1 MAPCW
6 EIMSKAI
13 GFKPFCFLIG
23 LKNVLSQAQARYRK
37 KRRPLCSSFFPAPSS
52 RIPQMTTTRLKNL
65 LSGSNPADKPTAT
78 KVPTHQ
84 PSASTPATT
93 NSNSNAVQDGDDTT
107 AGTQEGKASDHMLT
121 TGSRKRS
128 ILLNMMLPPEAPAV
142 DAKLALPPVIL
153 FPPVLESEGS
163 ITLQDRSMDVSASE
177 THRTTT
183 SNSTSWSLRSWAW
196 GGKDGAGGGG
206 QISKRSK
213 SHTQGEEHKDKGKH
227 GHGKHDGGVKKDGIV
242 KTVNVVESKTTT
254 TVSKTT
260 QVRTWIS
267 RIGGSRSDESNGK
280 QAAVVPH
287 STIAAGASNTIALQN
302 TIPGGMVQQQQQQ
315 QLTSESQQSTSQ
327 VQVDQRGNVM
337 AVQQRQEIIHQEIH
351 QKTRSVALVSVNVSV
366 SDVFGIG
373 KVMEVILAL
382 FHAHGAFLRRN
393 PFWLQ
398 CVLMAWEGVVV
409 LMLVWGVLRVV
420 GLAEVI
426 VWGADDLIRGTL
438 STVQMLGRTLQSYLT
453 PY

>member
-1 MAPCW
+1 
-6 EIMSKAI
+6 
-13 GFKPFCFLIG
+13 
-23 LKNVLSQAQARYRK
+23 
-37 KRRPLCSSFFPAPSS
+37 
-52 RIPQMTTTRLKNL
+52 MTTTHLKNFL
-65 LSGSNPADKPTAT
+65 PGNTHAKKPAATGVATAHKAAVSETPVSSN
-78 KVPTHQ
+78 
-84 PSASTPATT
+84 
-93 NSNSNAVQDGDDTT
+93 NNAVGVKADTDAT
-107 AGTQEGKASDHMLT
+107 AQGKASDHMLT

-128 ILLNMMLPPEAPAV
+128 ILLNMMLPPEPPAV
-142 DAKLALPPVIL
+142 DAKLALPPVVL
-153 FPPVLESEGS
+153 FPPVLEPEGS
-163 ITLQDRSMDVSASE
+163 ITIQDRSVDVSAE
-177 THRTTT
+177 THHTASTTT

-196 GGKDGAGGGG
+196 GGKEGAGH
-206 QISKRSK
+206 ISKRTKGQHS
-213 SHTQGEEHKDKGKH
+213 QVEGYHKDK
-227 GHGKHDGGVKKDGIV
+227 HGKKHDAGVKKDGII

-260 QVRTWIS
+260 QVRTWMS
-267 RIGGSRSDESNGK
+267 RIGGSDRSESD
-280 QAAVVPH
+280 AAVPALTVA
-287 STIAAGASNTIALQN
+287 TTGASNTTALE
-302 TIPGGMVQQQQQQ
+302 TATVPAGMVQQQQQQ
-315 QLTSESQQSTSQ
+315 QQQQEQQLTAASQSTSSTSQ
-327 VQVDQRGNVM
+327 VQVDQHGNVM

-398 CVLMAWEGVVV
+398 CVLMTWEGVVV
-409 LMLVWGVLRVV
+409 LMLVWGLLRVV

-438 STVQMLGRTLQSYLT
+438 STVQMLGRTLQSYLS

>member
-1 MAPCW
+1 
-6 EIMSKAI
+6 
-13 GFKPFCFLIG
+13 
-23 LKNVLSQAQARYRK
+23 
-37 KRRPLCSSFFPAPSS
+37 
-52 RIPQMTTTRLKNL
+52 MTTTHLKSL
-65 LSGSNPADKPTAT
+65 LSGSNPADKSTAT
-78 KVPTHQ
+78 KAPTQQ
-84 PSASTPATT
+84 PSAATPAAT
-93 NSNSNAVQDGDDTT
+93 NNNNSAVQDKVDTI
-107 AGTQEGKASDHMLT
+107 AATQEGKASDHMLT

-153 FPPVLESEGS
+153 FPPVLEPEGS
-163 ITLQDRSMDVSASE
+163 ITIQDRSMDVSASE
-177 THRTTT
+177 THHATT

-213 SHTQGEEHKDKGKH
+213 SHTQGEVHKDKGKH
-227 GHGKHDGGVKKDGIV
+227 GHGKHDGGGVKKDGIV

-267 RIGGSRSDESNGK
+267 KIGGSRSDESNGK
-280 QAAVVPH
+280 QASVVPH
-287 STIAAGASNTIALQN
+287 STIATGASNTIVSEDA
-302 TIPGGMVQQQQQQ
+302 TIPGGMVQQQRQQ
-315 QLTSESQQSTSQ
+315 QLTTSESQQSTSQ
-327 VQVDQRGNVM
+327 VQVDQHGNVM

-438 STVQMLGRTLQSYLT
+438 STVQMVGRTLQSYLT

>member
-1 MAPCW
+1 MTTAH
-6 EIMSKAI
+6 
-13 GFKPFCFLIG
+13 
-23 LKNVLSQAQARYRK
+23 LKN
-37 KRRPLCSSFFPAPSS
+37 F
-52 RIPQMTTTRLKNL
+52 

-78 KVPTHQ
+78 KLPINQ
-84 PSASTPATT
+84 PSAATPASTK
-93 NSNSNAVQDGDDTT
+93 NKVNNAAQEKDDTT
-107 AGTQEGKASDHMLT
+107 AATQEGKASDHMLT
-121 TGSRKRS
+121 TSSRKRS

-153 FPPVLESEGS
+153 FPPVLEPEGS
-163 ITLQDRSMDVSASE
+163 ITIQDRSMDVSASE
-177 THRTTT
+177 TQHTTT

-213 SHTQGEEHKDKGKH
+213 SHTHGEDHKDKGKH
-227 GHGKHDGGVKKDGIV
+227 GHGRHDGGGAKKDGIV

-267 RIGGSRSDESNGK
+267 RIGGNRADESNGK

-287 STIAAGASNTIALQN
+287 STTATGASDTIAVEN
-302 TIPGGMVQQQQQQ
+302 TTIPAGMVQQQQQQ
-315 QLTSESQQSTSQ
+315 QQQLTTSDSQQSTSR
-327 VQVDQRGNVM
+327 VQVDQHGNLM

-409 LMLVWGVLRVV
+409 LMLVWGVLRIV

-438 STVQMLGRTLQSYLT
+438 STVQMVGRTLQSYLT

>member
-1 MAPCW
+1 
-6 EIMSKAI
+6 
-13 GFKPFCFLIG
+13 
-23 LKNVLSQAQARYRK
+23 
-37 KRRPLCSSFFPAPSS
+37 
-52 RIPQMTTTRLKNL
+52 MTTTHLKNL
-65 LSGSNPADKPTAT
+65 LSGNNFADKPAAA
-78 KVPTHQ
+78 KAPTHQ
-84 PSASTPATT
+84 ATL
-93 NSNSNAVQDGDDTT
+93 AVADNNNNTVQEKDGIT
-107 AGTQEGKASDHMLT
+107 AATQEGKASDHMLT

-153 FPPVLESEGS
+153 FPPVLEPEGS
-163 ITLQDRSMDVSASE
+163 VTIQDRSMDVSAAASE
-177 THRTTT
+177 TLHTST

-196 GGKDGAGGGG
+196 GGKDGAEGG

-213 SHTQGEEHKDKGKH
+213 GHTQGDEHKGKH
-227 GHGKHDGGVKKDGIV
+227 GHAKHSGGRAKKDGVV
-242 KTVNVVESKTTT
+242 KMVNAVESKATT

-267 RIGGSRSDESNGK
+267 RIGGTRSDGSNGK

-287 STIAAGASNTIALQN
+287 SSVATGCSNTTALETT
-302 TIPGGMVQQQQQQ
+302 TIPGGLVQQQKQQQEQQ
-315 QLTSESQQSTSQ
+315 QLTTGQSTSQ
-327 VQVDQRGNVM
+327 VQVDQQGNVM

-366 SDVFGIG
+366 SDVFGLG

-438 STVQMLGRTLQSYLT
+438 STVQMVGRTLQSYLT

>member
-1 MAPCW
+1 
-6 EIMSKAI
+6 
-13 GFKPFCFLIG
+13 
-23 LKNVLSQAQARYRK
+23 
-37 KRRPLCSSFFPAPSS
+37 
-52 RIPQMTTTRLKNL
+52 MTTTHLKNL

-84 PSASTPATT
+84 PSVATRVT
-93 NSNSNAVQDGDDTT
+93 NSNNAVQGKDDTT
-107 AGTQEGKASDHMLT
+107 ATTQEGKASDHMLT

-128 ILLNMMLPPEAPAV
+128 ILLNMMLPPEPLAV

-153 FPPVLESEGS
+153 FPPVLEPEGS
-163 ITLQDRSMDVSASE
+163 ITIQDRSMDVSASE
-177 THRTTT
+177 THHTTT
-183 SNSTSWSLRSWAW
+183 SNSTSWSLRSWAS
-196 GGKDGAGGGG
+196 GGKDGAGGEG

-213 SHTQGEEHKDKGKH
+213 GHTQGEGHQDKGKH
-227 GHGKHDGGVKKDGIV
+227 GQGKHDGEGAKKNGVV

-267 RIGGSRSDESNGK
+267 RIGGSRSDESNSK
-280 QAAVVPH
+280 QAA
-287 STIAAGASNTIALQN
+287 SNAIALEN
-302 TIPGGMVQQQQQQ
+302 TTIPGEMVQRQEQE
-315 QLTSESQQSTSQ
+315 QLTTSESQQSTSQ
-327 VQVDQRGNVM
+327 VQVDQHGNVM

-366 SDVFGIG
+366 SDIFGIG

-438 STVQMLGRTLQSYLT
+438 STVQMVGRTLQSYLT

>member
-1 MAPCW
+1 
-6 EIMSKAI
+6 
-13 GFKPFCFLIG
+13 
-23 LKNVLSQAQARYRK
+23 
-37 KRRPLCSSFFPAPSS
+37 
-52 RIPQMTTTRLKNL
+52 MTTTHLKSL
-65 LSGSNPADKPTAT
+65 LSGSNPADKSTAT
-78 KVPTHQ
+78 KAPTQQ
-84 PSASTPATT
+84 PSAATPAAT
-93 NSNSNAVQDGDDTT
+93 NNNNNAVQDKVDTT
-107 AGTQEGKASDHMLT
+107 AATQEGKASDHMLT

-153 FPPVLESEGS
+153 FPPVLEPEGS
-163 ITLQDRSMDVSASE
+163 ITIQDRSMDV
-177 THRTTT
+177 
-183 SNSTSWSLRSWAW
+183 
-196 GGKDGAGGGG
+196 
-206 QISKRSK
+206 
-213 SHTQGEEHKDKGKH
+213 HTQGEVHKDKGKH
-227 GHGKHDGGVKKDGIV
+227 GHGKHDGGGVKKDGIV

-267 RIGGSRSDESNGK
+267 KIGGSRSDESNGK
-280 QAAVVPH
+280 QASVVPH
-287 STIAAGASNTIALQN
+287 STIATGASNTIVSEDA
-302 TIPGGMVQQQQQQ
+302 TIQGGMVQQQRQQ
-315 QLTSESQQSTSQ
+315 QLTTSESQQSTSQ
-327 VQVDQRGNVM
+327 VQVDQHGNVM

-438 STVQMLGRTLQSYLT
+438 STVQMVGRTLQSYLT

>member
-1 MAPCW
+1 
-6 EIMSKAI
+6 
-13 GFKPFCFLIG
+13 
-23 LKNVLSQAQARYRK
+23 
-37 KRRPLCSSFFPAPSS
+37 
-52 RIPQMTTTRLKNL
+52 MTTTHLKNL

-84 PSASTPATT
+84 PSVATRVT
-93 NSNSNAVQDGDDTT
+93 NSNNAVQDKDDTT
-107 AGTQEGKASDHMLT
+107 ATTQEGKASDHMLT

-128 ILLNMMLPPEAPAV
+128 ILLNMMLPPEALPV

-153 FPPVLESEGS
+153 FPPVLEPEGS
-163 ITLQDRSMDVSASE
+163 ITIQDRSMDVSASE
-177 THRTTT
+177 THHTTT

-213 SHTQGEEHKDKGKH
+213 SHTQGEGHQDNGKH
-227 GHGKHDGGVKKDGIV
+227 GHGKHDGEGAKKNGVV

-267 RIGGSRSDESNGK
+267 RIGGSRSDESNSK
-280 QAAVVPH
+280 QA
-287 STIAAGASNTIALQN
+287 ASNTIALEN
-302 TIPGGMVQQQQQQ
+302 TTIPGGMVQRQQQE
-315 QLTSESQQSTSQ
+315 QLTTSESQQSTSQ
-327 VQVDQRGNVM
+327 VQVDQHGNVM

-438 STVQMLGRTLQSYLT
+438 STVQMVGRTLQSYLT

>member
-1 MAPCW
+1 
-6 EIMSKAI
+6 
-13 GFKPFCFLIG
+13 
-23 LKNVLSQAQARYRK
+23 
-37 KRRPLCSSFFPAPSS
+37 
-52 RIPQMTTTRLKNL
+52 MTTTHLKNL
-65 LSGSNPADKPTAT
+65 LSGSNPADRPTAT

-84 PSASTPATT
+84 PSVATRVT
-93 NSNSNAVQDGDDTT
+93 NSNNVVQDKDDTT
-107 AGTQEGKASDHMLT
+107 ATTQEGKASDHMLT

-128 ILLNMMLPPEAPAV
+128 MLLNMMLPPEPLAV

-153 FPPVLESEGS
+153 FPPVLEPEGS
-163 ITLQDRSMDVSASE
+163 ITIQDRSMDVSASE
-177 THRTTT
+177 THHTTT

-206 QISKRSK
+206 QISKRPK
-213 SHTQGEEHKDKGKH
+213 SHTQGEGYQDKGKH
-227 GHGKHDGGVKKDGIV
+227 GHGKHDGEGAKKNGIV

-267 RIGGSRSDESNGK
+267 RIGGSRSDESNSK
-280 QAAVVPH
+280 Q
-287 STIAAGASNTIALQN
+287 TASNTIALEN
-302 TIPGGMVQQQQQQ
+302 TTIPGGMVQQQQQE
-315 QLTSESQQSTSQ
+315 QLTTSESQQSTSQ
-327 VQVDQRGNVM
+327 VQVDQDGNVM

-398 CVLMAWEGVVV
+398 CVLMAWEGIVV

-438 STVQMLGRTLQSYLT
+438 STVQMVGRTLQSYLT

>member
-1 MAPCW
+1 
-6 EIMSKAI
+6 
-13 GFKPFCFLIG
+13 
-23 LKNVLSQAQARYRK
+23 
-37 KRRPLCSSFFPAPSS
+37 
-52 RIPQMTTTRLKNL
+52 MTTTHLKDL
-65 LSGSNPADKPTAT
+65 LSGNTSSDNA
-78 KVPTHQ
+78 
-84 PSASTPATT
+84 ASKKAQVLQAPATT
-93 NSNSNAVQDGDDTT
+93 YSNAVQDKDAASTV
-107 AGTQEGKASDHMLT
+107 TQEGKASDHMLT
-121 TGSRKRS
+121 TASRKRS
-128 ILLNMMLPPEAPAV
+128 ILLNMMLPPEALPV

-153 FPPVLESEGS
+153 FPPVLEPEGS
-163 ITLQDRSMDVSASE
+163 ITVTDRSIDVRAAAAASE
-177 THRTTT
+177 TLHTTT

-196 GGKDGAGGGG
+196 GGKDGAGGH
-206 QISKRSK
+206 ISKRPK
-213 SHTQGEEHKDKGKH
+213 GHTQGEEHKGK
-227 GHGKHDGGVKKDGIV
+227 HGKHDGGAKKGSIV
-242 KTVNVVESKTTT
+242 KAVNVVESKTTT

-287 STIAAGASNTIALQN
+287 SSIATGSSSNTTAGESA
-302 TIPGGMVQQQQQQ
+302 TIPEGMVQQQQEQQ
-315 QLTSESQQSTSQ
+315 QQRLTTSQSTSQ
-327 VQVDQRGNVM
+327 VQVDQHGNVM

-366 SDVFGIG
+366 SDVFGLG

-398 CVLMAWEGVVV
+398 CVLMAWEGVIV

-438 STVQMLGRTLQSYLT
+438 STVQMVGRTLQSYFA

>member
-1 MAPCW
+1 
-6 EIMSKAI
+6 
-13 GFKPFCFLIG
+13 
-23 LKNVLSQAQARYRK
+23 
-37 KRRPLCSSFFPAPSS
+37 
-52 RIPQMTTTRLKNL
+52 MTTTHLKNL
-65 LSGSNPADKPTAT
+65 LSGSTSTDKPVAARA
-78 KVPTHQ
+78 PTHQ
-84 PSASTPATT
+84 ATPAVTDKNNT
-93 NSNSNAVQDGDDTT
+93 AQEEDDITV
-107 AGTQEGKASDHMLT
+107 ATQEGKASDHMLT

-153 FPPVLESEGS
+153 FPPVLEPEGS
-163 ITLQDRSMDVSASE
+163 ITIQDRSMDVSAAASE
-177 THRTTT
+177 TLHTSA

-196 GGKDGAGGGG
+196 RGKDGAGGG

-213 SHTQGEEHKDKGKH
+213 GHTQGEEHKGKQ
-227 GHGKHDGGVKKDGIV
+227 GHAKHSGGGAKKDGIV

-267 RIGGSRSDESNGK
+267 RIGGSRSDESSSK
-280 QAAVVPH
+280 QATVVPC
-287 STIAAGASNTIALQN
+287 SSVATGSGSKTALETT

-315 QLTSESQQSTSQ
+315 EQEQQQLTASQSQSTSE
-327 VQVDQRGNVM
+327 VQVDQQGNVM

-366 SDVFGIG
+366 SDVFGLG

-382 FHAHGAFLRRN
+382 FHAHGAFLRRS

-438 STVQMLGRTLQSYLT
+438 STVQLVGRTLQSYLT

>member
-1 MAPCW
+1 
-6 EIMSKAI
+6 
-13 GFKPFCFLIG
+13 
-23 LKNVLSQAQARYRK
+23 
-37 KRRPLCSSFFPAPSS
+37 
-52 RIPQMTTTRLKNL
+52 MTTTHLKNL
-65 LSGSNPADKPTAT
+65 LSGSASANNVASKKAQILQAPTTTDSSAAQDKDAAAA
-78 KVPTHQ
+78 VTHE
-84 PSASTPATT
+84 
-93 NSNSNAVQDGDDTT
+93 D
-107 AGTQEGKASDHMLT
+107 KASDHMLT

-128 ILLNMMLPPEAPAV
+128 ILLNMMLPPEAPPV
-142 DAKLALPPVIL
+142 DAKLALPPVI
-153 FPPVLESEGS
+153 FSSPRV
-163 ITLQDRSMDVSASE
+163 TDRSMDVAAATASGSL
-177 THRTTT
+177 HTTT
-183 SNSTSWSLRSWAW
+183 SSSTSWSLRSWAW
-196 GGKDGAGGGG
+196 GGKDGGGG

-213 SHTQGEEHKDKGKH
+213 GHTQGEDHKGK
-227 GHGKHDGGVKKDGIV
+227 HGKHDGGANKDGIV
-242 KTVNVVESKTTT
+242 KTMNIVESKTTT

-267 RIGGSRSDESNGK
+267 RIGGSRSDECNGK
-280 QAAVVPH
+280 QAAAVPH
-287 STIAAGASNTIALQN
+287 SAIATGTSTNTTTLESA
-302 TIPGGMVQQQQQQ
+302 TIPGGMAQQRQEQQQQ
-315 QLTSESQQSTSQ
+315 QLTTSQSTSQ
-327 VQVDQRGNVM
+327 VQVDQHGNVM

-366 SDVFGIG
+366 SDVFGLG

-398 CVLMAWEGVVV
+398 CVLMAWEGIVV

-438 STVQMLGRTLQSYLT
+438 STVQMVGRTLQSYFA

>member
-1 MAPCW
+1 MVP
-6 EIMSKAI
+6 
-13 GFKPFCFLIG
+13 LTG
-23 LKNVLSQAQARYRK
+23 LKNVLSDTSKAQRK
-37 KRRPLCSSFFPAPSS
+37 KGRSLCSSFFPAPSS
-52 RIPQMTTTRLKNL
+52 RIPPQMTTTHLKNL
-65 LSGSNPADKPTAT
+65 LSGSNPAEKPTAT
-78 KVPTHQ
+78 KLSTHQ
-84 PSASTPATT
+84 PSAATPATT
-93 NSNSNAVQDGDDTT
+93 NNNDINAVQNKDDTT
-107 AGTQEGKASDHMLT
+107 AATQEGKASDYMLT

-153 FPPVLESEGS
+153 FPPVLEPEGS
-163 ITLQDRSMDVSASE
+163 ITIQDRSMDVSASE
-177 THRTTT
+177 THHTTT

-213 SHTQGEEHKDKGKH
+213 SHTQGEDHKDKGKH
-227 GHGKHDGGVKKDGIV
+227 GHGKHDGGGAKKDGTV

-267 RIGGSRSDESNGK
+267 RIGSSRSNESDDK
-280 QAAVVPH
+280 QAAVGPH
-287 STIAAGASNTIALQN
+287 STIATGASNPIALEN
-302 TIPGGMVQQQQQQ
+302 TIIPGRMVQQQQQQ
-315 QLTSESQQSTSQ
+315 LTTSESQQSTSQ
-327 VQVDQRGNVM
+327 AQVDQRGSVM

-438 STVQMLGRTLQSYLT
+438 STVQMVGRALQSYLT

>member
-1 MAPCW
+1 
-6 EIMSKAI
+6 
-13 GFKPFCFLIG
+13 
-23 LKNVLSQAQARYRK
+23 
-37 KRRPLCSSFFPAPSS
+37 
-52 RIPQMTTTRLKNL
+52 MTTTHLKNL
-65 LSGSNPADKPTAT
+65 LSGNASADKASAV
-78 KVPTHQ
+78 KVQ
-84 PSASTPATT
+84 ALQTPATT
-93 NSNSNAVQDGDDTT
+93 DSNAVQDKDAASTV
-107 AGTQEGKASDHMLT
+107 TQEGKASDHMLT

-128 ILLNMMLPPEAPAV
+128 ILLNMMLPPEALPV

-153 FPPVLESEGS
+153 FPPVLEPEGS
-163 ITLQDRSMDVSASE
+163 ITVTDRSMDVTAASE
-177 THRTTT
+177 TLHTTS

-196 GGKDGAGGGG
+196 GGKDGAGGH
-206 QISKRSK
+206 ISKRSK
-213 SHTQGEEHKDKGKH
+213 GHTQGEEHKGK
-227 GHGKHDGGVKKDGIV
+227 HGKHDGGAKKGSIV

-267 RIGGSRSDESNGK
+267 RIGGSRTDESNDQ
-280 QAAVVPH
+280 QAAVIPGSSVAMGTN
-287 STIAAGASNTIALQN
+287 SNMTVRESAA
-302 TIPGGMVQQQQQQ
+302 IPGGMIQQQQGQQ
-315 QLTSESQQSTSQ
+315 QQRSTTSQSTSQ
-327 VQVDQRGNVM
+327 VQVDQHGNVM

-366 SDVFGIG
+366 SDVFGLG

-382 FHAHGAFLRRN
+382 FHAHGTFLRRN

-398 CVLMAWEGVVV
+398 CVLMMWEGVVV

-438 STVQMLGRTLQSYLT
+438 STVQMVGRTLQSYFA